1 MANDSHSSTVYVKWS
16 SFRGGARHQ
25 NSWRDIKR
33 GAVESGHGW
42 MWVWASHGW
51 EIVHNE
57 RGCGSRRETAA
68 QKRCLRSQQKGSESV
83 STKYPSTRVKE
94 KQEAQQ
100 EEPSEGESRKRWRK
114 GNRERL
120 AQLYCVRKITLRAEG
135 DKTWG
140 SVSSNHIN
148 SWTQRCVTTLRVD
161 SVFGHVSASALKECF
176 GVSLRANYVTFPTV
190 RVFFLRWGKEGGSA
204 EIRHRVGVCA
214 FFTAC
219 ASMWEGADIVLI
231 RFLRWRLHL
240 ARIGN
245 GTEDKSRR
253 RGNEKGKQMEER
265 TDGIKEKGKWRLRE
279 PEEVK
284 RVKRRVI
291 HSVQTKNE
299 KKKCA
304 LPLLRFVCVLCFDFV
319 SFFDRRYR
327 IRKRLVHDA
336 HQIQTSILQIKH
348 HRAQENKVKD
358 EKRRCVLF
366 L

>member
-16 SFRGGARHQ
+16 SFRGGTRHQ

-57 RGCGSRRETAA
+57 RGCSSRRETAA

-83 STKYPSTRVKE
+83 STKYPSTHVKK

-100 EEPSEGESRKRWRK
+100 EEPREGESRKRWRK

-148 SWTQRCVTTLRVD
+148 PWIQRYITTLRVE
-161 SVFGHVSASALKECF
+161 SVFECVRVFWECF
-176 GVSLRANYVTFPTV
+176 AVSLCANYVTFPTV
-190 RVFFLRWGKEGGSA
+190 RVFFVRWGKARGECWNKALSRCVCVFHSVCLDVRGSWYSADQVPTMAPAPHKDRKRYRGQKQTERKREGK
-204 EIRHRVGVCA
+204 
-214 FFTAC
+214 
-219 ASMWEGADIVLI
+219 ADGGED
-231 RFLRWRLHL
+231 RWDEREREMK
-240 ARIGN
+240 A
-245 GTEDKSRR
+245 
-253 RGNEKGKQMEER
+253 ER
-265 TDGIKEKGKWRLRE
+265 TWGG
-279 PEEVK
+279 EEECY
-284 RVKRRVI
+284 I
-291 HSVQTKNE
+291 FCAPANKNE

-304 LPLLRFVCVLCFDFV
+304 LPLL
-319 SFFDRRYR
+319 S
-327 IRKRLVHDA
+327 
-336 HQIQTSILQIKH
+336 
-348 HRAQENKVKD
+348 
-358 EKRRCVLF
+358 
-366 L
+366 